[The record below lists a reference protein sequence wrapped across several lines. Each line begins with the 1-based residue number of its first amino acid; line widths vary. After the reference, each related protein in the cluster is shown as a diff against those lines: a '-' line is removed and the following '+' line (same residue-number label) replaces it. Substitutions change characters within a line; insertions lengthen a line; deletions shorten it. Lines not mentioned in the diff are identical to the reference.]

1 RARPRLGRGRAVRPG
16 LHRPG
21 RRGRRRVRGERPRV
35 GRLRRPD
42 LVPPPGVD
50 HPAVADALRVGGRR
64 QPLDQQPGLAG
75 AEDRRGPRVLT
86 VEQALLVD
94 APQDRA
100 EEEDEEKAAATPVRG
115 LLPARGGRRRL
126 PRRLPSWTA
135 PAATARCAGT
145 AWAAGPAWGAGAA
158 RDAGTARAARSAGA
172 AWDAVTTWCA
182 GAVRG
187 AGAPRR
193 PGRAAPAH
201 FPPPPGPPPR
211 KNAALPPGP
220 PPSPPTAEW

>member
-1 RARPRLGRGRAVRPG
+1 
-16 LHRPG
+16 
-21 RRGRRRVRGERPRV
+21 
-35 GRLRRPD
+35 
-42 LVPPPGVD
+42 PPPGVD

-115 LLPARGGRRRL
+115 LLPARGARRRL

-135 PAATARCAGT
+135 PAARPARGAGAARHAGT
-145 AWAAGPAWGAGAA
+145 ARRTGTARAAGPAWGAGAA
-158 RDAGTARAARSAGA
+158 RA
-172 AWDAVTTWCA
+172 AVTTWCA

-220 PPSPPTAEW
+220 PQSPPTAEW